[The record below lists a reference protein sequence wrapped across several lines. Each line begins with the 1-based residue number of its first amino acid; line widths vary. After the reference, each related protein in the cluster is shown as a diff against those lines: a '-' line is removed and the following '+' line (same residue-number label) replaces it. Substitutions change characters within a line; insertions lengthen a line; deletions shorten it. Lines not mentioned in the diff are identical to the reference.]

1 MKTKNQAKVRMI
13 NPDAA
18 GIDIGGSF
26 HFVAVPADRSASP
39 VRRFGSFTRDLHDLA
54 KWLKEC
60 QIKTVAMES
69 TGIYWLQLFLV
80 LEEYGFE
87 VFLVNAQHVKNVS
100 GRKTDVLDCQWIQQL
115 HSYGL
120 LSASFQPD
128 DMIRTLRGYMR
139 HRKNLTQAYST
150 QILHMQKAFEQLNIK
165 LHNVITDITGKS
177 GQLIIKEI
185 LSGERDPERLALLA
199 VGRVK
204 ASKEE
209 IVLSLEGNWKA
220 EPLFELRQS
229 YELYLIYKQKITD
242 CDNQIQKHMEE
253 LASENGIKKSQEIP
267 RRVYSKNRFNFNATP
282 YLKDIVGVDLT
293 KIFGISEV
301 SAMEIISE
309 VGVDMTKWP
318 SERQFTS
325 WLNLCPNN
333 RISGGKMLKNKRK
346 KSKNKAGQAFRMAAY
361 ALQRSDH
368 YLGAFYRRM
377 KSKGGSMFAT
387 KATARKLAVIFY
399 HMVGSQWE
407 FNPISLEEYE
417 KTHADRRLSYLK
429 KQASKLGLEL
439 IPAEA
444 C

>member
-1 MKTKNQAKVRMI
+1 MKTKNQAKVSMI

-199 VGRVK
+199 AGRVK

-253 LASENGIKKSQEIP
+253 LAGENGIRKSQEIP

-293 KIFGISEV
+293 KIFGISEL
-301 SAMEIISE
+301 SAMEIVSE

-333 RISGGKMLKNKRK
+333 RISGGKLLKNKRI

-377 KSKGGSMFAT
+377 KSKGGAMFAT
-387 KATARKLAVIFY
+387 KATARKLAIIFY
-399 HMVGSQWE
+399 HMVGSQLE

-417 KTHADRRLSYLK
+417 KTHADRRLTYLK

>member
-1 MKTKNQAKVRMI
+1 MKTKKRAKVGMI

-18 GIDIGGSF
+18 GIDIGGTF
-26 HFVAVPADRSASP
+26 HFVAVPADRSETP
-39 VRRFGSFTRDLHDLA
+39 VRRFGSFTKDLHDLA

-185 LSGERDPERLALLA
+185 LAGERDPERLALLA
-199 VGRVK
+199 AGRVK

-209 IVLSLEGNWKA
+209 IVLSLEGNWKE

-229 YELYLIYKQKITD
+229 YELYLIYKQKITE
-242 CDNQIQKHMEE
+242 CDIQIQKHMEE
-253 LASENGIKKSQEIP
+253 LAGENDVRKCQEIP
-267 RRVYSKNRFNFNATP
+267 RRVYSKNRLNFNASP
-282 YLKDIVGVDLT
+282 YLKDLVGVDLT
-293 KIFGISEV
+293 KIFGISEL

-318 SERQFTS
+318 SERHFTS

-333 RISGGKMLKNKRK
+333 RISGGRLLKNKRI

-368 YLGAFYRRM
+368 YLGVFYRRM
-377 KSKGGSMFAT
+377 KSKGGAMFAT
-387 KATARKLAVIFY
+387 KATARKLAIIFY
-399 HMVGSQWE
+399 RMVKSGSE
-407 FNPISLEEYE
+407 FNPISVDEYE
-417 KTHADRRLSYLK
+417 RVYKDRKLVYLK